1 MADRRPRATDAS
13 ARWRHPFW
21 VDTSLYQ
28 TRKKPFRRARSM
40 ELSGAAHQPRAL
52 GTANPARIL
61 ACLSLLR
68 QLRARAR
75 PSRPTTF
82 SDNMCALDDDASLD
96 VTGYPGSGGHE
107 QDTRINS
114 RTHGYVLCATFDSHV
129 LAMACTSRVS
139 GEVHDL
145 YAPCARS
152 CPRSACHAFTRRQ
165 AVSGV
170 ALLATRYLGT
180 MPGLG

>member
-1 MADRRPRATDAS
+1 MATSISFS
-13 ARWRHPFW
+13 AKYGQNGL
-21 VDTSLYQ
+21 S
-28 TRKKPFRRARSM
+28 RRARSM
-40 ELSGAAHQPRAL
+40 EPSGAAHQPRAL

-68 QLRARAR
+68 RLRARAR

-82 SDNMCALDDDASLD
+82 SDNMCALDDDASWDL
-96 VTGYPGSGGHE
+96 TGYPGSGGHS
-107 QDTRINS
+107 QDMRLNS
-114 RTHGYVLCATFDSHV
+114 NRHGYVLCVAIESHV

-145 YAPCARS
+145 YAPRARS
-152 CPRSACHAFTRRQ
+152 RPRSGCHAFTRRQ

>member
-1 MADRRPRATDAS
+1 MARCSNSCAKNGRI
-13 ARWRHPFW
+13 
-21 VDTSLYQ
+21 
-28 TRKKPFRRARSM
+28 RKGLSRRARSM
-40 ELSGAAHQPRAL
+40 EPSGAAHQPRAL

-68 QLRARAR
+68 RLRARAR

-82 SDNMCALDDDASLD
+82 SDNMCALDDDASWDL
-96 VTGYPGSGGHE
+96 TGYPGSGGHE
-107 QDTRINS
+107 QDTRLNS
-114 RTHGYVLCATFDSHV
+114 NTHGHVLCVAIEFHV
-129 LAMACTSRVS
+129 LAMACTSRVA

-145 YAPCARS
+145 YAPRARS
-152 CPRSACHAFTRRQ
+152 RPRSGCHAFTRRQ